1 MIRASEAD
9 EASFS
14 ADGGTGMTD
23 RYLQATACRS
33 SPENSVAD
41 ICAWPFALFRMGT
54 TRSHEAARGLQMKR

>member
-14 ADGGTGMTD
+14 ADGGTGMTN

-33 SPENSVAD
+33 SPENRVED
-41 ICAWPFALFRMGT
+41 ICAWPFALF
-54 TRSHEAARGLQMKR
+54 A